1 MGSATIYEDLN
12 DLPLDEKVLKLEDK
26 NVQLLDHIK
35 RLENDI
41 SKLCKELTQMKDKE
55 STLKK
60 NISELYNTAKL
71 ENERNQ
77 RRITELQKEVD
88 DFRLRRHRQ
97 PINDDRKR
105 TSTRKDEEI
114 ETKKI
119 KLDDYRNRDYKHT
132 KSIDRYDR
140 FRADRERS
148 NSTDRRRS
156 RDREYYNHKT
166 GRRPDRGRRFIDEKK
181 ERNVK
186 VGTSNYLGD
195 NLKIEIKNERARRSE
210 NGKEDKKLDSVE
222 CVNITTTLDSQSKHK
237 MDSISPDEVKDT
249 FVQNKSDILNGEVS
263 LSANANRRR
272 RCVIKMVN

>member
-41 SKLCKELTQMKDKE
+41 SKLCKELTQMKDRE

-77 RRITELQKEVD
+77 RRITELQNEVD

-97 PINDDRKR
+97 PINNDKKR
-105 TSTRKDEEI
+105 TTTRNDEQI
-114 ETKKI
+114 EAKKI
-119 KLDDYRNRDYKHT
+119 KLDDYRNRDYKH
-132 KSIDRYDR
+132 SRSLDHYDR
-140 FRADRERS
+140 FRSDRERS
-148 NSTDRRRS
+148 NSMDRRRS
-156 RDREYYNHKT
+156 RDRGYYNNYKV
-166 GRRPDRGRRFIDEKK
+166 RDEKK

-186 VGTSNYLGD
+186 VETSNYLGG
-195 NLKIEIKNERARRSE
+195 NLKIEIKNERATRSE
-210 NGKEDKKLDSVE
+210 NGKDDKKLDSVVE
-222 CVNITTTLDSQSKHK
+222 CNNVTTRLDSQSNCK

-249 FVQNKSDILNGEVS
+249 LVQNKSDILNGEVS
-263 LSANANRRR
+263 LSANTSRRR
-272 RCVIKMVN
+272 RCVIKIVN